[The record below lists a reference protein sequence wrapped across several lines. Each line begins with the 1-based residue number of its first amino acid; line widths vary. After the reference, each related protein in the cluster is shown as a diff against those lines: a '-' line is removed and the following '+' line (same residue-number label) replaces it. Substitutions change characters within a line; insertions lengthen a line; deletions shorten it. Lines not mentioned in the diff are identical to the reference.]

1 MVIRLNLIVY
11 PIVCY
16 RCQTHCIRFNSS
28 SEIGEK
34 AIGKILEIKEQEPGD
49 NEYALF
55 LQIDGVQGNQY
66 TYDLSFLDLEQARS
80 DDKRVEFGNL
90 TVIIASKDLDKF
102 NNAKLELSDDP
113 TAPGLTMDN
122 PNTPSPEIFGNPD
135 EMPELTGEL
144 AEKVQTVLESQ
155 INPAI
160 ASHGGVAQL
169 VGVEGQDIYLKLGG
183 GCQGCGMAQ
192 VTLTQGIETSLRDA
206 IPEIGNIIDATD
218 HASGDNPYFESA
230 KK

>member
-1 MVIRLNLIVY
+1 M
-11 PIVCY
+11 
-16 RCQTHCIRFNSS
+16 TDFKFD
-28 SEIGEK
+28 IGEK
-34 AIGKILEIKEQEPGD
+34 AIAKILEIKEQEPGD
-49 NEYALF
+49 NDYALF

-80 DDKRVEFGNL
+80 DDKRLEFEDL
-90 TVIIASKDLDKF
+90 VVIIASKDLDKF

-113 TAPGLTMDN
+113 AAPGLTMDN

-192 VTLTQGIETSLRDA
+192 VTLTQGIETSLREA

>member
-1 MVIRLNLIVY
+1 M
-11 PIVCY
+11 
-16 RCQTHCIRFNSS
+16 TDFKFD
-28 SEIGEK
+28 IGEK
-34 AIGKILEIKEQEPGD
+34 AIAKILEIKEQEPGD
-49 NEYALF
+49 NDYALF

-80 DDKRVEFGNL
+80 DDKRVEFGEL

-113 TAPGLTMDN
+113 SSPGLTMDN

-169 VGVEGQDIYLKLGG
+169 VGVEGQDVYLKLGG

-218 HASGDNPYFESA
+218 HASGDNPYFESVSYTHLTLPTIYSV
-230 KK
+230 

>member
-1 MVIRLNLIVY
+1 M
-11 PIVCY
+11 
-16 RCQTHCIRFNSS
+16 TDKFKFD
-28 SEIGEK
+28 IGDK
-34 AIGKILEIKEQEPGD
+34 AIDKILEIKAQEPGD

-80 DDKRVEFGNL
+80 DDKRVEFGSL
-90 TVIIASKDLDKF
+90 AVIIASKDLDKF

-169 VGVEGQDIYLKLGG
+169 VGVEGQDVYLKLGG

>member
-1 MVIRLNLIVY
+1 M
-11 PIVCY
+11 
-16 RCQTHCIRFNSS
+16 TDFKFD
-28 SEIGEK
+28 IGER
-34 AIGKILEIKEQEPGD
+34 AIAKILEIKEQEPGD
-49 NEYALF
+49 NDYALF

-80 DDKRVEFGNL
+80 DDKRLEFGDL
-90 TVIIASKDLDKF
+90 VVIIASKDLDKF
-102 NNAKLELSDDP
+102 NNSKLELSDDP
-113 TAPGLTMDN
+113 AAPGLTMDN

-192 VTLTQGIETSLRDA
+192 VTLTQGIETSLREA

>member
-1 MVIRLNLIVY
+1 M
-11 PIVCY
+11 
-16 RCQTHCIRFNSS
+16 TDFKFD
-28 SEIGEK
+28 IGEK
-34 AIGKILEIKEQEPGD
+34 AIAKILEIKEQEPGD
-49 NEYALF
+49 NDYALF

-80 DDKRVEFGNL
+80 DDKRLEFGEL
-90 TVIIASKDLDKF
+90 VVIIASKDLDKF
-102 NNAKLELSDDP
+102 DNSKLELSDDP
-113 TAPGLTMDN
+113 AAPGLTMDN

-183 GCQGCGMAQ
+183 GCQGCGMVD
-192 VTLTQGIETSLRDA
+192 VTLKDGVEKSLLSQIPQLTEVRDV
-206 IPEIGNIIDATD
+206 TD
-218 HASGDNPYFESA
+218 HSVKENAYYQ
-230 KK
+230 

>member
-1 MVIRLNLIVY
+1 M
-11 PIVCY
+11 
-16 RCQTHCIRFNSS
+16 TDKFKFD
-28 SEIGEK
+28 IGDK
-34 AIGKILEIKEQEPGD
+34 AIDKILEIKAQEPGD

-80 DDKRVEFGNL
+80 DDKRLEFGSL

-113 TAPGLTMDN
+113 AAPGLTMDN

-169 VGVEGQDIYLKLGG
+169 VGVEGQDVYLKLGG

-218 HASGDNPYFESA
+218 HASGDNPYFESS

>member
-1 MVIRLNLIVY
+1 M
-11 PIVCY
+11 
-16 RCQTHCIRFNSS
+16 TDKFKFD
-28 SEIGEK
+28 IGEQ
-34 AIGKILEIKEQEPGD
+34 AIDKILEIKEQEPGD

-66 TYDLSFLDLEQARS
+66 SYDLSFLDLEQARS
-80 DDKRVEFGNL
+80 DDKRLEFGSL

-113 TAPGLTMDN
+113 AAPGLTMDN

-169 VGVEGQDIYLKLGG
+169 VGVEGQDVYLKLGG

-218 HASGDNPYFESA
+218 HASGDNPYFESS

>member
-1 MVIRLNLIVY
+1 M
-11 PIVCY
+11 
-16 RCQTHCIRFNSS
+16 TDFKFD
-28 SEIGEK
+28 IGEK
-34 AIGKILEIKEQEPGD
+34 AIAKILEIKEQEPGD
-49 NEYALF
+49 NDYALF

-80 DDKRVEFGNL
+80 DDKRLEIGDLV
-90 TVIIASKDLDKF
+90 VIIASKDLDKF
-102 NNAKLELSDDP
+102 NNSKLELSDDP
-113 TAPGLTMDN
+113 AAPGLTMDN

-192 VTLTQGIETSLRDA
+192 VTLTQGIETSLREA

>member
-1 MVIRLNLIVY
+1 M
-11 PIVCY
+11 
-16 RCQTHCIRFNSS
+16 TDKFKFD
-28 SEIGEK
+28 IGEQ
-34 AIGKILEIKEQEPGD
+34 AIDKILEIKEQEPGD

-80 DDKRVEFGNL
+80 DDKRLEFGSL

-113 TAPGLTMDN
+113 AAPGLTMDN

-169 VGVEGQDIYLKLGG
+169 VGVEGQDVYLKLGG

-218 HASGDNPYFESA
+218 HASGDNPYFESS

>member
-1 MVIRLNLIVY
+1 M
-11 PIVCY
+11 
-16 RCQTHCIRFNSS
+16 TDFKFD
-28 SEIGEK
+28 IGEK
-34 AIGKILEIKEQEPGD
+34 AIAKILEIKEQEPGD
-49 NEYALF
+49 NDYALF

-80 DDKRVEFGNL
+80 DDKRLEFGEL
-90 TVIIASKDLDKF
+90 VVIIASKDLDKF
-102 NNAKLELSDDP
+102 DNSKLELSDDP
-113 TAPGLTMDN
+113 AAPGLTMDN

>member
-1 MVIRLNLIVY
+1 M
-11 PIVCY
+11 
-16 RCQTHCIRFNSS
+16 TDFKFD
-28 SEIGEK
+28 IGEK
-34 AIGKILEIKEQEPGD
+34 AIDKILEIKEQEPGD
-49 NEYALF
+49 NDYALF

-80 DDKRVEFGNL
+80 DDKRLEFGEL
-90 TVIIASKDLDKF
+90 VVIIASKDLDKF
-102 NNAKLELSDDP
+102 DNSKLELSDDP
-113 TAPGLTMDN
+113 AAPGLTMDN

>member
-1 MVIRLNLIVY
+1 M
-11 PIVCY
+11 
-16 RCQTHCIRFNSS
+16 TDFKFD
-28 SEIGEK
+28 IGEK
-34 AIGKILEIKEQEPGD
+34 AIAKILEIKEQEPGD
-49 NEYALF
+49 NDYALF

-80 DDKRVEFGNL
+80 DDKRLEFEDL
-90 TVIIASKDLDKF
+90 VVIIASKDLDKF
-102 NNAKLELSDDP
+102 NNSRLELSDDP
-113 TAPGLTMDN
+113 ASPGLTMDN

>member
-1 MVIRLNLIVY
+1 M
-11 PIVCY
+11 
-16 RCQTHCIRFNSS
+16 TDFKFD
-28 SEIGEK
+28 IGEK
-34 AIGKILEIKEQEPGD
+34 AIAKILEIKEQEPGD
-49 NEYALF
+49 NDYALF

-80 DDKRVEFGNL
+80 DDKRLEFGEL
-90 TVIIASKDLDKF
+90 VVIIASKDLDKF
-102 NNAKLELSDDP
+102 NNSKLELSDDP
-113 TAPGLTMDN
+113 AAPGLTMDN

-192 VTLTQGIETSLRDA
+192 VTLTQGIETSLREA

>member
-1 MVIRLNLIVY
+1 M
-11 PIVCY
+11 
-16 RCQTHCIRFNSS
+16 TDKFKFD
-28 SEIGEK
+28 IGEQ
-34 AIGKILEIKEQEPGD
+34 AIDKILEIKEQEPGD

-80 DDKRVEFGNL
+80 DDKRLEFGSL

-113 TAPGLTMDN
+113 VAPGLTMDN

-169 VGVEGQDIYLKLGG
+169 VGVEGQDVYLKLGG

-218 HASGDNPYFESA
+218 HASGDNPYFESS

>member
-1 MVIRLNLIVY
+1 MID
-11 PIVCY
+11 
-16 RCQTHCIRFNSS
+16 FKFD
-28 SEIGEK
+28 IGEK
-34 AIGKILEIKEQEPGD
+34 AIAKILEIKEQEPGD
-49 NEYALF
+49 NDYALF

-80 DDKRVEFGNL
+80 DDKRLEFGDL
-90 TVIIASKDLDKF
+90 VVIIASKDLDKF
-102 NNAKLELSDDP
+102 NNSKLELSDDP
-113 TAPGLTMDN
+113 AAPGLTMDN

-183 GCQGCGMAQ
+183 RCQGCGMAQ
-192 VTLTQGIETSLRDA
+192 VTLTQGIETSLR
-206 IPEIGNIIDATD
+206 EIGR
-218 HASGDNPYFESA
+218 ASCRERV
-230 KK
+230 

>member
-1 MVIRLNLIVY
+1 M
-11 PIVCY
+11 
-16 RCQTHCIRFNSS
+16 TDKFKFD
-28 SEIGEK
+28 IGEQ
-34 AIGKILEIKEQEPGD
+34 AIDKILEIKEQEPGD

-80 DDKRVEFGNL
+80 DDKRLEFGSL

-113 TAPGLTMDN
+113 AAPGLTMDN

-169 VGVEGQDIYLKLGG
+169 VGVEGQDVYLKLGG

-218 HASGDNPYFESA
+218 HASGDNPYFESV

>member
-1 MVIRLNLIVY
+1 M
-11 PIVCY
+11 
-16 RCQTHCIRFNSS
+16 TDKFKFD
-28 SEIGEK
+28 IGEQ
-34 AIGKILEIKEQEPGD
+34 AIDKILEIKEQEPGD

-80 DDKRVEFGNL
+80 DDKRLEFGSL
-90 TVIIASKDLDKF
+90 TVIIASKDLDNF

-113 TAPGLTMDN
+113 AAPGLTMDN

-169 VGVEGQDIYLKLGG
+169 VGVEGQDVYLKLGG

-218 HASGDNPYFESA
+218 HASGDNPYFESS